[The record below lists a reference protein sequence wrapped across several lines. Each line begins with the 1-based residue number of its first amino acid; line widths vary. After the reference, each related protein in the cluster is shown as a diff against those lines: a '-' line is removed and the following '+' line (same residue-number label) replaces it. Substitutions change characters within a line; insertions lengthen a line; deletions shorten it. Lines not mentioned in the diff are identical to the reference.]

1 MLKFALVFAYLWL
14 LVNVQSEFTTL
25 AFYQIF
31 CKLKLFGT
39 GELLQGDIIVAKD
52 GTGNFTTIQEALNF
66 APNDSNVP
74 VRIYIKSAEYV
85 EKLIVPAEKTHI
97 HFIGADKN
105 TTIINYDDY
114 SGKLLPDGS
123 NLTTGTSYTVLVRGN
138 NFYAED
144 ITFLNSAGT
153 IAQAVA
159 LHIVADRVT
168 INNCNIIA
176 NQVR

>member
-1 MLKFALVFAYLWL
+1 M
-14 LVNVQSEFTTL
+14 
-25 AFYQIF
+25 
-31 CKLKLFGT
+31 
-39 GELLQGDIIVAKD
+39 
-52 GTGNFTTIQEALNF
+52 
-66 APNDSNVP
+66 
-74 VRIYIKSAEYV
+74 
-85 EKLIVPAEKTHI
+85 PAEKTHI

-114 SGKLLPDGS
+114 SGKMLSDGT

-144 ITFLNSAGT
+144 ITFMNSAGT

-176 NQVR
+176 NQVISHIKIKISIILNGSKF